1 MDDRAEC
8 VEDVDDD
15 GNEDHALPANIA
27 SMKDHFP
34 CEEETCCAVL
44 HRSDTFQFHHLSA
57 PTCQQ
62 HVEGPVC
69 IFSTPLL
76 LRWWCPQCCDPSS
89 GPIPPAVFSEKRQ
102 TLFYLNQSVLL
113 YFTLSPARLRVSTKD
128 ISTPPKSFKTTV
140 NYLSDSLPISSFFIA
155 ELSSVNGTG
164 CWAIQT
170 KPNIQSSS
178 VNMQPNISC
187 QFVTRAGEFF
197 GSKRSGKRPW

>member
-128 ISTPPKSFKTTV
+128 ISTPPPNHSKPPSTI
-140 NYLSDSLPISSFFIA
+140 YLTPFQYLHSLLPSYQA
-155 ELSSVNGTG
+155 
-164 CWAIQT
+164 
-170 KPNIQSSS
+170 
-178 VNMQPNISC
+178 
-187 QFVTRAGEFF
+187 
-197 GSKRSGKRPW
+197 